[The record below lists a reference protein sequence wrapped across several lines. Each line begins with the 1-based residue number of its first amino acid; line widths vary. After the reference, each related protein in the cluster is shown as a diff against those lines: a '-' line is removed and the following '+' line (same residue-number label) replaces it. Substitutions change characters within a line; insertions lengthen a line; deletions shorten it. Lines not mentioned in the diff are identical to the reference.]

1 MEKAGQTPHFKH
13 YLTYTATRFDHSG
26 HSHVC
31 VCVCVCYKIR
41 TLYSTLQK
49 VGEERTNG

>member
-31 VCVCVCYKIR
+31 VCVCVFVIKYELFIQHCK
-41 TLYSTLQK
+41 K
-49 VGEERTNG
+49 